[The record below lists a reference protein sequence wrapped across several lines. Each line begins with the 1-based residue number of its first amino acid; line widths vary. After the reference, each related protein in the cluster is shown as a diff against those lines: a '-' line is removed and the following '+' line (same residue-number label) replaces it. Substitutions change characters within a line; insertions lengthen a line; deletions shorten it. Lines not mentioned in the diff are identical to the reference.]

1 MNTIRK
7 GRAQMRLI
15 TICLRNLSR
24 RKLRTFLGIFGI
36 ATATCFIIAVGAVT
50 ARYVEIITE
59 MNMFFR
65 GKIIV
70 VPRDAIVI
78 QGFPIGGTF
87 PQSVIYDIE
96 GLEGVKGV
104 TPILFILE
112 FKLGESVSIMPIN
125 VTISLPIKEW
135 TLIIDPAM
143 LKPGGYIPP
152 ENSTS
157 EVIIGCSIA
166 DQYGISTGSRIR
178 LNGKEFNVCGIFDGP
193 SALLGRSVIMDLKE
207 AQDTFGYSM
216 LLNMAVVDAKVG
228 FAQDE
233 LASKIE
239 EKVNGV
245 MALTDEERNVLT
257 KPIIDFVGGWNIA
270 IHVTLLFLSM
280 VLTAIVGIM
289 SISERRRDFATL
301 DAIGARSS
309 HIFQIILFENS
320 IIGFIGS
327 VIGIIFGMIVAAF
340 LASFYTT
347 IPLNQSFISIWIIT
361 KPIHIIEV
369 MGLVVVSCCFGGV
382 IPAIKASKIRIS
394 EILRAEY

>member
-1 MNTIRK
+1 
-7 GRAQMRLI
+7 
-15 TICLRNLSR
+15 LSR
-24 RKLRTFLGIFGI
+24 RRLRTFLGIFGI

-65 GKIIV
+65 GKIVV

-87 PQSVIYDIE
+87 LQDVIYDIE
-96 GLEGVKGV
+96 KLDGVEKV
-104 TPILFILE
+104 TPMLFLLE
-112 FKLGESVSIMPIN
+112 FKLGESVNLMPIN
-125 VTISLPIKEW
+125 VTIGLPIKEW
-135 TLIIDPAM
+135 TLVIDPAM

-193 SALLGRSVIMDLKE
+193 SALLGRSVIMDLNKT
-207 AQDTFGYSM
+207 QDTFGYSM
-216 LLNMAVVDAKVG
+216 LLNMAVVDSKAG
-228 FAQDE
+228 FVQDE
-233 LASKIE
+233 LASEIE
-239 EKVNGV
+239 DKVNAV

-270 IHVTLLFLSM
+270 LQLILMFLCM

-289 SISERRRDFATL
+289 SVSERRRDFATL
-301 DAIGARSS
+301 DAIGAHSS
-309 HIFQIILFENS
+309 HIFRIILFENS
-320 IIGFIGS
+320 IIGLIGS
-327 VIGIIFGMIVAAF
+327 MIGIIFGMIIAAF
-340 LASFYTT
+340 MASFYTT
-347 IPLNQSFISIWIIT
+347 IPFHQSFISIWVIA
-361 KPIHIIEV
+361 KPIYIFEV
-369 MGLVVVSCCFGGV
+369 MGLVVASCCFGGI
-382 IPAIKASKIRIS
+382 IPAINASKIRIS